1 MLKVKSNL
9 RDLTQESPISSQ
21 NRTWIKYSW
30 QSVEKV
36 SFLEMFLSQLSTLKK
51 IPWTIN
57 LFCIITP
64 YIISNSS
71 LAPSHLTRARQKRH
85 NTCFKCLVLGLWQIL
100 CQERRVDFFRRNL
113 RHRHVHLAITFKRTV
128 LIALCYIRT
137 LLHQF
142 HRWESADSNSS
153 SYHTDISKDSVII
166 K

>member
-9 RDLTQESPISSQ
+9 RNLTQESPISSQ

-36 SFLEMFLSQLSTLKK
+36 SFLEMFFSQLSTLKK

-113 RHRHVHLAITFKRTV
+113 RNRHVHLAITFKRTV